1 MTKQNQDSPVNRG
14 SVAVPRTP
22 RPSIRPTGIQSEASR
37 QPGENRE
44 ASALGRSVVH
54 VQTRRTTDGDEF
66 DDWLDAMLAHAW
78 REGVKAGA
86 KVAYDMTPMAD
97 SYEDGEQIRRDID
110 AAVKALDNPYGNRG
124 MEER

>member
-1 MTKQNQDSPVNRG
+1 M
-14 SVAVPRTP
+14 
-22 RPSIRPTGIQSEASR
+22 
-37 QPGENRE
+37 
-44 ASALGRSVVH
+44 
-54 VQTRRTTDGDEF
+54 QTRRTTDGGEF

-97 SYEDGEQIRRDID
+97 SYEDDEQIRRDID
-110 AAVKALDNPYGNRG
+110 TVINMLDNPYENCG